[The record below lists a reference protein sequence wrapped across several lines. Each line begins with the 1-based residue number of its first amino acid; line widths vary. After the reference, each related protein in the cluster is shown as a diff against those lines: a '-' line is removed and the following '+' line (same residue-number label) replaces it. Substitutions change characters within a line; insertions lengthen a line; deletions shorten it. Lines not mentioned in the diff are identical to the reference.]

1 MIVVALTGG
10 MGSGKS
16 TVSSALAQHGAVV
29 IDADAI
35 TREVQAAGQPVL
47 AAIVERFGDVL
58 TADGELDRG
67 ALAATVF
74 GDADELAALNKI
86 VHPAVNAEIVRQMAE
101 QAESDRVVILD
112 IPLLIES
119 GKYRARGVLVVDT
132 PIELAVERLVA
143 HRGISAHDA
152 HARIARQATREQRLA
167 KADFV
172 IDNST
177 GRDALLPQIEAAW
190 QWMSALEHGLPDVA
204 DEPAPATDV
213 GADPTAGAITQVSTL
228 SNNSSVQ

>member
-10 MGSGKS
+10 IGSGKS
-16 TVSSALAQHGAVV
+16 TVSAELAKRGAVV

-35 TREVQAAGQPVL
+35 TRELQAPGQPVL

-58 TADGELDRG
+58 TATGELDRP
-67 ALAATVF
+67 ALAAHVF
-74 GDADELAALNKI
+74 ADLDELNALNKI
-86 VHPAVNAEIVRQMAE
+86 VHPAVNIEIARRLAE
-101 QAESDRVVILD
+101 QADGDRVVILD

-143 HRGISAHDA
+143 FRGLTAEDA
-152 HARIARQATREQRLA
+152 RARIARQATREQRLA

-172 IDNST
+172 VDNS
-177 GRDALLPQIEAAW
+177 GDREALVSQIEAAW
-190 QWMSALEHGLPDVA
+190 QWMSALEPGLPT
-204 DEPAPATDV
+204 APADV
-213 GADPTAGAITQVSTL
+213 SSVTAHPTAVPTSDTAL
-228 SNNSSVQ
+228 SNNSSGQ